1 MNIIQA
7 LIGFILMVGIFSF
20 LFLLAWYVAIPLLLV
35 FVCVGLFNLIRFKW
49 HMKNF
54 RGFSHT
60 EKFYETKN
68 KKSHDQVIDV
78 EYTEIK

>member
-20 LFLLAWYVAIPLLLV
+20 LFLIAWYIAIPLLLI
-35 FVCVGLFNLIRFKW
+35 FVCVGLFNLIRLKW
-49 HMKNF
+49 HMKDF
-54 RGFSHT
+54 HIFSHA

-68 KKSHDQVIDV
+68 KKSQDQIIDV